1 MRCERLILLSAFC
14 GVLSVRVAA
23 KQSYY
28 DILGVKKDAT
38 NKQIKK
44 AFRQLA
50 LKYHPDKNKKD
61 EKAQEKFVE
70 IAKAYEVL
78 SDKEKRKQYD
88 LHGENFD
95 SNGGGSNGFDFNFD
109 DFFKGFDNFFDH
121 KHSDHAGDNSGF
133 KFSFNQGFN
142 FDDLFSDDD
151 FESDGNGFDFDPFGD
166 FGFGGLDNG
175 FFGDSLNMFDHFDD
189 VHHHHNIHHSQ
200 QAHHAKAHA
209 QHMKTASKHRTSTQG
224 GRTCRTV
231 TQRIGN
237 MVTTHTECS

>member
-1 MRCERLILLSAFC
+1 MFL
-14 GVLSVRVAA
+14 
-23 KQSYY
+23 
-28 DILGVKKDAT
+28 
-38 NKQIKK
+38 
-44 AFRQLA
+44 
-50 LKYHPDKNKKD
+50 P
-61 EKAQEKFVE
+61 
-70 IAKAYEVL
+70 AYEVL
-78 SDKEKRKQYD
+78 SNEEKRRQYD
-88 LHGENFD
+88 QYGENFD

-121 KHSDHAGDNSGF
+121 RHSGHAGDNSGF

-200 QAHHAKAHA
+200 QSHHAKAHA
-209 QHMKTASKHRTSTQG
+209 GHTKTASKHRTSSQG
-224 GRTCRTV
+224 NHNNSVCNSTLYLMSLPTV
-231 TQRIGN
+231 YIILYGALICLLKT
-237 MVTTHTECS
+237 S